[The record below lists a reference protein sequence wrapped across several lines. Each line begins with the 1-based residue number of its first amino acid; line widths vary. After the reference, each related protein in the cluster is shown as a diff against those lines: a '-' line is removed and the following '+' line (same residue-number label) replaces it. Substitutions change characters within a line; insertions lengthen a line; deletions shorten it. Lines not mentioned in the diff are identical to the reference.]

1 MARSL
6 RPPLAVWLLVYHP
19 PAMQGGAAGT
29 DLGQGQEGAVGH
41 ESCSTAGRTERK
53 GGHGDFSAARD
64 MVHPAKA
71 YYPGKSG
78 CRDFLFRLIGRRR
91 RRAEH

>member
-1 MARSL
+1 M
-6 RPPLAVWLLVYHP
+6 
-19 PAMQGGAAGT
+19 
-29 DLGQGQEGAVGH
+29 
-41 ESCSTAGRTERK
+41 

-91 RRAEH
+91 RRAEHLHMLAHSLLQKFGVIS